1 MQFRMSLLAKI
12 VCSVVATLAVGQ
24 LIALIIFVQDFE
36 HNAQKEMFF
45 KARAIGRMAE
55 NARVTA
61 GIAMSKHK
69 AFRSEELLADAVD
82 KIKGLAV
89 GSDKFFTILRQTGY
103 YNASIPVVWAFNVAR
118 DGADE
123 SHFQFK
129 PTRFKA
135 RNPDYEPKTAV
146 ESDMLKRLEASGDN
160 EIAQIDSEKNVYR
173 YMRKVLLSQE
183 CLVCHGG
190 PNDDATR
197 LNTDVDPL
205 GFAKDGKTVGDM
217 HGAFQIIVDLVALQ
231 QQVAIVK
238 RNSILAGL
246 SVLVVSCLLIAIFI
260 RKGVVL
266 PVKRMAVDMNRGAEQ
281 MNTAAREVSQASS
294 VVADGAIKLAASA
307 EEISSSASVIT
318 NITESNTQNA
328 GAAEHMAQENKAIMR
343 EVDDKTRENVERA
356 RESSKMARKTYDSAV
371 IVQKDMRELAA
382 TIGRI
387 ESNSDAMVKIIQT
400 IDEIAFQINILALNA
415 AVEAA
420 RAGKAGKGFAVVATE
435 VKNLAERVA
444 KAAKEVDQSIG
455 TSQQN
460 ARDGVE
466 VTHKAAELFDGINE
480 EIKGLTR
487 LAEEVVQSST
497 EQAQLIASA
506 VAANEHQAEKVR
518 EIAGASAEQSK
529 GVREIHANM
538 ESISDTSQQNAA
550 AAEQTSSSVLELET
564 QVVTMKSL
572 VDNLLQII
580 DGRPPVNRK

>member
-1 MQFRMSLLAKI
+1 MQLRLSLLAKI
-12 VCSVVATLAVGQ
+12 VISVVVTVAIGQ
-24 LIALIIFVQDFE
+24 IVALVIFVHDFE
-36 HNAQKEMFF
+36 RNAHEEMFY

-61 GIAMSKHK
+61 GIAMATHH
-69 AFRSEELLADAVD
+69 AIRSEELLGKAVE
-82 KIKGLAV
+82 KIKGFAV
-89 GSDKFFTILRQTGY
+89 GSDEFFRVLRQTGY
-103 YNASIPVVWAFNVAR
+103 YNAAIPVVWAFNVAR
-118 DGADE
+118 DGAAE

-135 RNPDYEPKTAV
+135 RNPNYEPKSAV
-146 ESDMLKRLEASGDN
+146 EIELLKGLAASSEN
-160 EIAQIDSEKNVYR
+160 EIAGIDQEKNVYR
-173 YMRKVLLSQE
+173 YMRKVVLTQE
-183 CLVCHGG
+183 CLVCHGTR
-190 PNDDATR
+190 NDDPSR
-197 LNTDVDPL
+197 PDTDVDPL
-205 GFAKDGKTVGDM
+205 GFPKDGKQVGDM

-231 QQVAIVK
+231 QQMNTVK
-238 RNSILAGL
+238 RNSILAGMV
-246 SVLVVSCLLIAIFI
+246 VLVVSCLLIVIFI
-260 RKGVVL
+260 RRGVVL
-266 PVKRMAVDMNRGAEQ
+266 PVKRMADMMNHGAEQ

-294 VVADGAIKLAASA
+294 VVADGAIRLAASA

-328 GAAEHMAQENKAIMR
+328 ASAETMAEENRVIMR
-343 EVDDKTRENVERA
+343 EVDDKTRENVDRA
-356 RESSKMARKTYDSAV
+356 RESSKMARKTHDSAV
-371 IVQKDMRELAA
+371 IAQTDMRELAA

-387 ESNSDAMVKIIQT
+387 ESNSEAMVKIIQT

-444 KAAKEVDQSIG
+444 KAAKEVDKSIG

-466 VTHKAAELFDGINE
+466 VTHKAAALFDSINE

-487 LAEEVVQSST
+487 LAEEVVESST
-497 EQAQLIASA
+497 EQAQLIARA
-506 VAANEHQAEKVR
+506 VAANHHQAEKVR

-550 AAEQTSSSVLELET
+550 AAEETSSSVVELET
-564 QVVTMKSL
+564 QVVTMKNL
-572 VDNLLQII
+572 VDSLLQII
-580 DGRPPVNRK
+580 DGKPREK